1 MEYKFRYKL
10 NRDKKSFINWYRE
23 ALTRILLFFYRNKYF
38 IKLHLNKNL
47 LIRGIADVDDKRYK
61 NHLLNKLNEDASI
74 KPYVYSYTDVVS
86 FEEFNIFS
94 SNLLSMINLVKESN
108 KFSRIDKVEESILSI
123 QSNYKS
129 IKWGKIHHFNLKP
142 NKKYDLIE
150 SISINYIK
158 GSLSTFLIEYRIRT
172 SELFND
178 LYKSSLLENSIEQHT
193 IHVNNIFEI
202 IKNGKITNSVRSN
215 IISSKNYLKKLN
227 QEIGFQLKLLL
238 QDNQIPGLFVNIK
251 MDTLLPGIFVYEINP
266 NDLRN
271 NYSQYCTQLDI
282 NNIGNYIN
290 GKPVEVFVN
299 LPNHEKVLD
308 NTLNINLFFS
318 SEFQDNK
325 SDSFQSQINSIWYQ
339 SDLFIQ
345 SIMPIWFVIN
355 VNWFSQSKIINYN
368 RDIFNYIIKNND
380 NLFLTKAIS
389 ISQKLLND
397 IYVFKR
403 IKKDYFTDSFK
414 YFMYQNLPFKLLN
427 DLFKTKFEE
436 DIEQRML
443 ETTLDIESEY
453 KLLEDQF
460 KQISNEKVISSNTRI
475 SKWVLIFSF
484 VGIVYAPNFSY
495 FNNLI
500 KTFFSNLFCS

>member
-38 IKLHLNKNL
+38 IKLHLNKNP
-47 LIRGIADVDDKRYK
+47 LIRSIANVDDKRYK

-94 SNLLSMINLVKESN
+94 SNLLSMINLVKEGN
-108 KFSRIDKVEESILSI
+108 NFSRIDKVEESILSI

-129 IKWGKIHHFNLKP
+129 IKWGKIHHFNLKS

-158 GSLSTFLIEYRIRT
+158 GSLSTFLVEYRIRT

-178 LYKSSLLENSIEQHT
+178 LYKRYLLEDSTEQHT
-193 IHVNNIFEI
+193 IYVNNIFEI

-238 QDNQIPGLFVNIK
+238 QDNQIPGLFVNVK
-251 MDTLLPGIFVYEINP
+251 MNILLPGIFVHEVNP
-266 NDLRN
+266 IDLRN
-271 NYSQYCTQLDI
+271 NYFQYCTQLDI
-282 NNIGNYIN
+282 NNIGNYSN
-290 GKPVEVFVN
+290 GSPVEVFVN

-308 NTLNINLFFS
+308 NNLNINLFFS
-318 SEFQDNK
+318 SEIQDDK
-325 SDSFQSQINSIWYQ
+325 ADSYQSQINSIWYQ

-355 VNWFSQSKIINYN
+355 VNWFSQSKIIN
-368 RDIFNYIIKNND
+368 
-380 NLFLTKAIS
+380 
-389 ISQKLLND
+389 
-397 IYVFKR
+397 
-403 IKKDYFTDSFK
+403 
-414 YFMYQNLPFKLLN
+414 
-427 DLFKTKFEE
+427 
-436 DIEQRML
+436 
-443 ETTLDIESEY
+443 
-453 KLLEDQF
+453 
-460 KQISNEKVISSNTRI
+460 
-475 SKWVLIFSF
+475 
-484 VGIVYAPNFSY
+484 
-495 FNNLI
+495 
-500 KTFFSNLFCS
+500 